1 MGRAGERSKRS
12 SWCKVRSGVRGRFA
26 TERRTVNSRYFA
38 SSCEKVSRE
47 NSICGS
53 TLGTFRFS
61 RSTAF
66 LPDKSCTLA
75 VSCGVRRHLL
85 LCINEACAKGDRR
98 AWHGG
103 CFAREQCMWTHVCRR
118 SHRSATRNPQLGGGR
133 GLGGIP
139 AEGRPHE
146 QRPLFGR
153 RQSACTGLAGGPWR
167 PPSLPHWTQQDFFL
181 CGKVTV
187 TGSQLQILPHQLTN
201 SYL

>member
-1 MGRAGERSKRS
+1 MKGSKWGSNQVRNRVADG
-12 SWCKVRSGVRGRFA
+12 KVEVLC
-26 TERRTVNSRYFA
+26 NLM
-38 SSCEKVSRE
+38 RE
-47 NSICGS
+47 GLDVKLDLWLE
-53 TLGTFRFS
+53 TGHFQTFPIDR
-61 RSTAF
+61 F
-66 LPDKSCTLA
+66 LPDKPCTLA
-75 VSCGVRRHLL
+75 LSCGVRRHLL

-187 TGSQLQILPHQLTN
+187 PPRRIALWLRRASPA
-201 SYL
+201 S

>member
-1 MGRAGERSKRS
+1 MKGSK
-12 SWCKVRSGVRGRFA
+12 WG
-26 TERRTVNSRYFA
+26 
-38 SSCEKVSRE
+38 SRE
-47 NSICGS
+47 VRNRAVNGKVEV
-53 TLGTFRFS
+53 LGKLMREGLDQKLDLWLEIGHCQIFPIDR
-61 RSTAF
+61 F

-75 VSCGVRRHLL
+75 VSCGVRRPLL

-153 RQSACTGLAGGPWR
+153 RQCACTGLAGGPWR
-167 PPSLPHWTQQDFFL
+167 PPSLPHWTQQDFLLLRF
-181 CGKVTV
+181 KTQPV
-187 TGSQLQILPHQLTN
+187 QFM
-201 SYL
+201 